1 MQTSPSVLSK
11 NQRSQVRAL
20 WRKKG
25 RETAEQFLVESPK
38 AISEFLEEGW
48 PLITLYRS
56 PQGPMAD
63 HPKAVEIP
71 PRELAELSTQESPQ
85 GVLAVFGH
93 KTLTPTQG
101 GWVLVLDRV
110 QDPGNVGTLLRLA
123 DWFGIDYVALPPGTA
138 EVFNP
143 KVIQGSMG
151 SIARVPL
158 VYGTTEELLAR
169 FHAEGRS
176 VYVADLGGE
185 APAALPRKA
194 PAALVLGNE
203 GQGPEAPWTEAAQ
216 HILTIPRGPQSKT
229 ESLNVGTAGAIAL
242 YACMSQG

>member
-1 MQTSPSVLSK
+1 MHSSPHPLSK
-11 NQRSQVRAL
+11 NQRSAVRAL

-25 RETAEQFLVESPK
+25 RENAQQFLVETPK

-48 PLITLYRS
+48 PLVTLYRS
-56 PQGPMAD
+56 PQGPMED
-63 HPKAVEIP
+63 HPKAQEIT

-93 KTLTPTQG
+93 KEIAPRSG

-123 DWFGIDYVALPPGTA
+123 DWFGVDYVALPPGTA

-151 SIARVPL
+151 SLARVPL
-158 VYGTTEELLAR
+158 VYGEVEALLAR
-169 FHAEGRS
+169 FDTEGRTL
-176 VYVADLGGE
+176 YVADLGGCT
-185 APAALPRKA
+185 PRNLPRQA

-203 GQGPEAPWTEAAQ
+203 GQGPEPRWSDAAK
-216 HILTIPRGPQSKT
+216 HILTIAKGASSKT
-229 ESLNVGTAGAIAL
+229 ESLNVATAGAIAL
-242 YACMSQG
+242 YACLGD

>member
-1 MQTSPSVLSK
+1 MQPFPSALSK
-11 NQRSQVRAL
+11 NQRSHVRSL

-38 AISEFLEEGW
+38 AIAEFLEEGW

-56 PQGPMAD
+56 PQGPMED
-63 HPKAVEIP
+63 HPKAIEIP

-85 GVLAVFGH
+85 GVLAIFGH
-93 KTLTPTQG
+93 KPLLAERG

-123 DWFGIDYVALPPGTA
+123 DWFGVDYVALPPGTA

-151 SIARVPL
+151 SVARVPL
-158 VYGTTEELLAR
+158 VFGTPEELLRR
-169 FHAEGRS
+169 FQEEGRS
-176 VYVADLGGE
+176 IYVADFGGA
-185 APAALPRKA
+185 APGELPRKA

-203 GQGPEAPWTEAAQ
+203 GQGPESTWTDAAQ
-216 HILTIPRGPQSKT
+216 HILTIPRGPQRKT

-242 YACMSQG
+242 YACLGQG